1 MKKLLNLLAI
11 LTIALPSMGKTP
23 LFWKD
28 ISKENAALHGKAAIQ
43 TTSSRLMEVDL
54 NSFSMMLL
62 TAPAEGTQGTPL
74 LVEIPMPDGGI
85 SHFKIVET
93 PVIPSELK
101 QKYPGINT
109 WAGQGVENPSATI
122 HLDITRWGFHAMILS
137 PDGDVYIDPLNQ
149 QTKSI
154 YQIYFKSAAVS
165 KASRSFCGFNSADS
179 ENVIAAQN
187 IKRDVQQNGGGL
199 NVLRSEGSTLRRY
212 EAAIAC
218 TGEYA
223 SFHGG
228 TVPGVLSA
236 IVTTLNRVTGVYEKE
251 LAVRLVLVPNN
262 DTLIFLNSQTDPY
275 TNNNG
280 GTMLGQNQ
288 ATVAGRIGNSNY
300 DIGHVFSTG
309 GGGIAGLGVICNPLQ
324 KARGVTGS
332 NTPIGDPFD
341 IDYVAH
347 EMGHQF
353 GGNHTFNGTTGGCF
367 GNGNSATAF
376 EPGSGTT
383 IMAYA
388 GICLPQNI
396 QANSDAYFHTANFD
410 EIIDYVTLSTGATCA
425 LSTPTG
431 NTPPVI
437 NSIGTDHVIPYQTPF
452 VLEGD
457 ATDPDGDTV
466 TYCWEQ
472 YDIGNAGAPTN
483 PTGNAPL
490 FRSFNPTTNPKRY
503 FPKLSAIVANSAS
516 IGELLP
522 TYARNMKFRLT
533 ARDGRVNGG
542 GVTYEEVLVNLQVIN
557 TGAPFLVTSPN
568 TSITWV
574 AGTQENIT
582 WNVVGTDIAPI
593 NSPNVD
599 IFMSLDGGFTYPVTL
614 ATAVPNS
621 GVATVTVPA
630 VSTTQARVMVKGAAN
645 VFFDISNVNFN
656 ITNPQ
661 GVFENASHDAIRL
674 FPNPSGSFTSFSM
687 AGNYRGDVVLNLFD
701 GLGKLMYTKNLEKTG
716 DGLLFEMDLSTL
728 SAGVYTVRAS
738 SAMGN
743 SYEKLVIE

>member
-28 ISKENAALHGKAAIQ
+28 ISKDNVALPGKAAIQ
-43 TTSSRLMEVDL
+43 TTASRLMEVDL
-54 NSFSMMLL
+54 NSFSLLLL
-62 TAPAEGTQGTPL
+62 TAPAEGDQTTPL
-74 LVEIPMPDGGI
+74 LVEIPMPDGST

-93 PVIPSELK
+93 PVIPDALK

-137 PDGDVYIDPLNQ
+137 PDGDVYIDPFNQ

-154 YQIYFKSAAVS
+154 YQIYFKSAAVN
-165 KASRSFCGFNSADS
+165 KASRSACGFNSGDS
-179 ENVIAAQN
+179 ENVISAQN
-187 IKRDVQQNGGGL
+187 IRRDVQQNGGGL

-251 LAVRLVLVPNN
+251 VAVRLVLVPNN
-262 DTLIFLNSQTDPY
+262 DTLIFLNAQTDPY

-332 NTPIGDPFD
+332 NAPIGDPFD

-353 GGNHTFNGTTGGCF
+353 GGNHTFNGTTGACT
-367 GNGNSATAF
+367 GNGNSSTAF

-388 GICLPQNI
+388 GICFPQDI
-396 QANSDAYFHTANFD
+396 QPNSDAYFHTATFD

-425 LSTPTG
+425 LSIATG

-457 ATDPDGDTV
+457 ASDPDGDTV

-472 YDIGNAGAPTN
+472 YDIGNAGAPSN

-490 FRSFNPTTNPKRY
+490 FRSFNPTTSPKRY
-503 FPKLSAIVANSAS
+503 FPKLSSIVSNTTSG
-516 IGELLP
+516 GELLP

-542 GVTYEEVLVNLQVIN
+542 GVTYEEVLVNLQVVN

-599 IFMSLDGGFTYPVTL
+599 IFLSLDGGFTYPVTL

-661 GVFENASHDAIRL
+661 GVVENASQDAIRL
-674 FPNPSGSFTSFSM
+674 FPNPSGSFAHLSM
-687 AGNYRGDVVLNLFD
+687 AGNYRGDVSLNMFD
-701 GLGKLMYTKNLEKTG
+701 GIGKLVYTQNLVKTG
-716 DGLLFEMDLSTL
+716 DGLLHQMDLSSL
-728 SAGVYTVRAS
+728 SAGVYTVRVT

-743 SYEKLVIE
+743 SYDKLVVE

>member
-1 MKKLLNLLAI
+1 MAI
-11 LTIALPSMGKTP
+11 LTIACPLMGKTP

-28 ISKENAALHGKAAIQ
+28 ISKENIALQGKAAIQ
-43 TTSSRLMEVDL
+43 TTTSRLMEVDL
-54 NSFSMMLL
+54 NSLAMLL
-62 TAPAEGTQGTPL
+62 LSAPFEGSPDTPL
-74 LVEIPMPDGGI
+74 LLGIPMPDGNT
-85 SHFKIVET
+85 SHFRIVET
-93 PVIPSELK
+93 PVIPSALK

-122 HLDITRWGFHAMILS
+122 NLDITRWGFHAMILS
-137 PDGDVYIDPLNQ
+137 PDGDVYIDPFNQ

-154 YQIYFKSAAVS
+154 YQVYFKSAAVN
-165 KASRSFCGFNSADS
+165 KASRSVCGFNSEDS
-179 ENVIAAQN
+179 GNVIAAQN
-187 IKRDVQQNGGGL
+187 IRRDVQQNGGGL
-199 NVLRSEGSTLRRY
+199 TVLRSEGSTLRRY

-223 SFHGG
+223 GYHGG
-228 TVPGVLSA
+228 TVPGALSA

-251 LAVRLVLVPNN
+251 LAVRLVLVPNK
-262 DTLIFLNSQTDPY
+262 
-275 TNNNG
+275 
-280 GTMLGQNQ
+280 
-288 ATVAGRIGNSNY
+288 
-300 DIGHVFSTG
+300 
-309 GGGIAGLGVICNPLQ
+309 LQ

-332 NTPIGDPFD
+332 MAPIGDPFD

-353 GGNHTFNGTTGGCF
+353 GGNHTFNGTTGACT

-410 EIIDYVTLSTGATCA
+410 EIIDYITLSTGATCA

-452 VLEGD
+452 VLEGA

-599 IFMSLDGGFTYPVTL
+599 VFLSLDGGFTYPITL

-645 VFFDISNVNFN
+645 VFFDISNVNFT

-661 GVFENASHDAIRL
+661 GVFENASLDAIRL
-674 FPNPSGSFTSFSM
+674 FPNPSGNFTHFSM
-687 AGNYRGDVVLNLFD
+687 AGKYRGDVSLNIFD
-701 GLGKLMYTKNLEKTG
+701 AKGKLVYTQNLVKAG
-716 DGLLFEMDLSTL
+716 DGLLYQLDLSSF
-728 SAGVYTVRAS
+728 SAGVYTVRAA